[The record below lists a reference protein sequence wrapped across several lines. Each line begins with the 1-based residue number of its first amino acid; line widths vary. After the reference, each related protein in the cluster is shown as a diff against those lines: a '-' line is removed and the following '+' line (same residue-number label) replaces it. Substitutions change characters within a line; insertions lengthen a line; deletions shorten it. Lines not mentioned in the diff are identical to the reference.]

1 MVGTIMDIIDQDIDD
16 GIAVAMD
23 RKLKYKDSVLTW
35 NN

>member
-1 MVGTIMDIIDQDIDD
+1 MDIIDQDIDD

-23 RKLKYKDSVLTW
+23 RKFKYKDLVLTW

>member
-23 RKLKYKDSVLTW
+23 RNFNIRIW
-35 NN
+35 C